1 MSSRLTGATVSS
13 ASVQHITAATTR
25 SFHGSLE
32 GEHVF
37 TVLRKHLR
45 ISPGNS
51 GLESQ
56 ASGRTLPAYSLE
68 VWQHGREEVVWVPV
82 WGRDIIQNKKKIL
95 RKKEKLEIIFKRGET
110 DKGYVR
116 GHWVH
121 TSSTKQKG
129 LDRIPYEITP
139 LAYAPAFK
147 NRFLKLP
154 VLQPIS
160 SRLIFSE
167 RVRESHSFLTFS
179 V

>member
-1 MSSRLTGATVSS
+1 M
-13 ASVQHITAATTR
+13 
-25 SFHGSLE
+25 
-32 GEHVF
+32 
-37 TVLRKHLR
+37 
-45 ISPGNS
+45 
-51 GLESQ
+51 
-56 ASGRTLPAYSLE
+56 
-68 VWQHGREEVVWVPV
+68 VWVPV
-82 WGRDIIQNKKKIL
+82 WGRDIIQSRKKIL
-95 RKKEKLEIIFKRGET
+95 RKKNEKLEIIFKRGET
-110 DKGYVR
+110 DTGCVR
-116 GHWVH
+116 GHWIH

>member
-1 MSSRLTGATVSS
+1 MGSSVG
-13 ASVQHITAATTR
+13 
-25 SFHGSLE
+25 E
-32 GEHVF
+32 GY
-37 TVLRKHLR
+37 
-45 ISPGNS
+45 NS
-51 GLESQ
+51 E
-56 ASGRTLPAYSLE
+56 
-68 VWQHGREEVVWVPV
+68 
-82 WGRDIIQNKKKIL
+82 KKKNSKKK
-95 RKKEKLEIIFKRGET
+95 KKEKLEIIFKRGET
-110 DKGYVR
+110 DAGCVR

-121 TSSTKQKG
+121 TSSTMQKG

-154 VLQPIS
+154 VLQSIS